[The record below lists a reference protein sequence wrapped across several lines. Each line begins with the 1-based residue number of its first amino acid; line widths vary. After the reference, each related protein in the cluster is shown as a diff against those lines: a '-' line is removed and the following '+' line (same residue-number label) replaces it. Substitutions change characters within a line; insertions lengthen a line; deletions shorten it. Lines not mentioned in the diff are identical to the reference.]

1 MASRK
6 SVLIA
11 FAAAVGLFP
20 WPSLAAVWTSLDGSK
35 ALVRNS
41 SGAVVR
47 LQVPTV
53 LPSVAAGGGAASLKA
68 SQALVIGN
76 VVADLQLTR
85 NVPVAN
91 LATVLRVASRVA
103 GPVALLGLAYEGIQW
118 LDGQWF
124 TDPRVGDIPVGKTY
138 PSNYPFN
145 CNTGTIG
152 QTAAYQFDSAN
163 IEIRQVV
170 DYSSGSPPSG
180 WQLQESCGWKS
191 PRTATVRK
199 FIAGTCDSLSSANGF
214 SCVEGGEPELA
225 TSQQVEQALEQA
237 LASSPSL
244 AGQLLD
250 GALQD
255 SEARAQL
262 LADALVISGPSTLDG
277 GTTTSTRVDTAGTT
291 TTLTQTTYNLSY
303 QGDTVNLTQTQVET
317 VTDPANNVT
326 TITTTTDTPT
336 GDPPPPDEPP
346 DLCAENPD
354 ASGCAPFGTPEP
366 PTPLAEEDR
375 TVSVAPEMSAAG
387 ACPAPQAFSI
397 AGQSFQLT
405 YDGACEFAQGIRPVV
420 LAVAWMGAFVFLFS
434 IGRAQTS

>member
-6 SVLIA
+6 PLLIA
-11 FAAAVGLFP
+11 FATAFGLFP
-20 WPSLAAVWTSLDGSK
+20 LPSLSAVWTSLDGSK

-47 LQVPTV
+47 LQVPSV

-76 VVADLQLTR
+76 SVAALQLSR
-85 NVPVAN
+85 NVPLLNVAK
-91 LATVLRVASRVA
+91 LARIAAWGV
-103 GPVALLGLAYEGIQW
+103 GPVALLGLA
-118 LDGQWF
+118 LD
-124 TDPRVGDIPVGKTY
+124 
-138 PSNYPFN
+138 
-145 CNTGTIG
+145 
-152 QTAAYQFDSAN
+152 AYQY
-163 IEIRQVV
+163 V
-170 DYSSGSPPSG
+170 DGVWHVEEEQTRYTFGG
-180 WQLQESCGWKS
+180 TVEAFTLQ
-191 PRTATVRK
+191 
-199 FIAGTCDSLSSANGF
+199 
-214 SCVEGGEPELA
+214 
-225 TSQQVEQALEQA
+225 QALDHYAATAPQYAPGVAFGRDVWGVSSPVRICSAGWPGNACQFWQKGGTTTTEQVPTDEASLEAAIAAA
-237 LASSPSL
+237 LQAQPSL
-244 AGQLLD
+244 AGQVLD
-250 GALQD
+250 RALED
-255 SEARAQL
+255 SQARAQL
-262 LADALVISGPSTLDG
+262 AADPLGITGPSTVDG
-277 GTTTSTRVDTAGTT
+277 GSTTSTRVDTAGTT
-291 TTLTQTTYNLSY
+291 TIQTQTTYNLSY

-326 TITTTTDTPT
+326 TTTTTTDAPT
-336 GDPPPPDEPP
+336 GDAPPPDEPP

-366 PTPLAEEDR
+366 PTPLPEEDR
-375 TVSVAPEMSAAG
+375 TVSFAPEMSAAG